1 MVNKFSNTKAYMNS
15 FSKKLEEALRLELR
29 NAKQRQ
35 GRGGTFTAPIEY
47 TGSLANSIASMYK
60 STENGFSF
68 NVEGNAY
75 GKVLDEGSKT
85 GIPDVQVSDIAEWIR
100 RKPVMLRDIKTGS
113 IKGAVPEGR
122 VQSLA
127 NVITKKI
134 KDRGVYKASF
144 ISEALE
150 KMMVQLSD
158 IDQPI
163 VQDVSLNI
171 EEILINA
178 GYAKKGDNFIL
189 E

>member
-1 MVNKFSNTKAYMNS
+1 MVNKFSNTKAYMNN
-15 FSKKLEEALRLELR
+15 FSKKLVQILRLELR

-35 GRGGTFTAPIEY
+35 SKGGSFVAPIQY

-60 STENGFSF
+60 PTESGFSF
-68 NVEGNAY
+68 DIEGNDY
-75 GKVLDEGSKT
+75 GKVLDEGSKR

-113 IKGAVPEGR
+113 VIGAVPEHR
-122 VQSLA
+122 VASLA
-127 NVITKKI
+127 DVITKKI
-134 KDRGVYKASF
+134 RSQGVYKASF

-150 KMMVQLSD
+150 KAMVNLQDLSD
-158 IDQPI
+158 PI
-163 VQDVSLNI
+163 VKDVSLNI

-178 GYAKKGDNFIL
+178 GYSKKGNNFIL